1 MIANCLQWTVSRV
14 STGAHTV
21 AAFFLAGVLTS
32 ISWAQPLEA
41 GVYDLTRQGWQITAT
56 TERKER
62 RPGIAP
68 YIQLPR
74 IISVTD
80 YRLEKSGQVI
90 ICEMRYDSQ
99 RDRQDETCM
108 LKTP

>member
-1 MIANCLQWTVSRV
+1 VIANCLQWAVSRV
-14 STGAHTV
+14 SRGAHTV

-41 GVYDLTRQGWQITAT
+41 GVYDLTRQGWQVTAI
-56 TERKER
+56 TERNER

-68 YIQLPR
+68 YAELWR
-74 IISVTD
+74 IVSVTD

-108 LKTP
+108 LKAP

>member
-1 MIANCLQWTVSRV
+1 MSPVSRRV
-14 STGAHTV
+14 PTV
-21 AAFFLAGVLTS
+21 ATFFLVGVLTS
-32 ISWAQPLEA
+32 ISWAQPLEV
-41 GVYDLTRQGWQITAT
+41 GVYDLTRQGWQVTAI
-56 TERKER
+56 TERNER

-68 YIQLPR
+68 YAELWR
-74 IISVTD
+74 IVSVTD

-108 LKTP
+108 LKAP

>member
-1 MIANCLQWTVSRV
+1 MIVNCLQWVVSRISRGV
-14 STGAHTV
+14 VTTSS
-21 AAFFLAGVLTS
+21 FFLAGALTS

>member
-1 MIANCLQWTVSRV
+1 MSRISRGV
-14 STGAHTV
+14 VTASS
-21 AAFFLAGVLTS
+21 FFLAGALTS

-41 GVYDLTRQGWQITAT
+41 GVYDLTRQGWQITAI
-56 TERKER
+56 TERNER
-62 RPGIAP
+62 HPGTAP
-68 YIQLPR
+68 YIELPR

-99 RDRQDETCM
+99 LDSQEETCT

>member
-1 MIANCLQWTVSRV
+1 MIANCLQRVVSRV
-14 STGAHTV
+14 SRRAPTAFI
-21 AAFFLAGVLTS
+21 FFLVGVLTS

-99 RDRQDETCM
+99 RDSQDETCM
-108 LKTP
+108 LKAP

>member
-1 MIANCLQWTVSRV
+1 VIANCLQRAVSRI
-14 STGAHTV
+14 SRRAPTAFT
-21 AAFFLAGVLTS
+21 FFLLGVLTS

-41 GVYDLTRQGWQITAT
+41 GVYELTRQGWQVTAI
-56 TERKER
+56 TERNER

-68 YIQLPR
+68 YAELWR
-74 IISVTD
+74 IVSVTD

-108 LKTP
+108 LKAP

>member
-1 MIANCLQWTVSRV
+1 MIANCLQRVVSRV
-14 STGAHTV
+14 SRRAPTAFI
-21 AAFFLAGVLTS
+21 FFLVGVLTS

-108 LKTP
+108 LKAP

>member
-1 MIANCLQWTVSRV
+1 MIANCLQRVVSPVSRRV
-14 STGAHTV
+14 PTV
-21 AAFFLAGVLTS
+21 FTFFLVGVLTS
-32 ISWAQPLEA
+32 ISWAQPLEV
-41 GVYDLTRQGWQITAT
+41 GVYDLTRQGWQVTAI
-56 TERKER
+56 TERNER

-68 YIQLPR
+68 YAELWR
-74 IISVTD
+74 IVSVTD

-108 LKTP
+108 LKAP